1 MFVPLFDSDQ
11 ISLFVCDNDVDILYS
26 HTLSSQLWANEMDGS
41 CKFCKFYKFYKSFLQ
56 VKGLESTLVVFSH
69 DVWDEVINKAVR
81 WSDVFQVRKT
91 ISST

>member
-11 ISLFVCDNDVDILYS
+11 ISLFDCDNYVDILNI

-41 CKFCKFYKFYKSFLQ
+41 CKFCKIYKFYKSFLQ

-81 WSDVFQVRKT
+81 WSDVLQVHKT

>member
-11 ISLFVCDNDVDILYS
+11 ISLFDCDNYVDILNI

-41 CKFCKFYKFYKSFLQ
+41 CKFCKFYKFDKSFLQ

>member
-11 ISLFVCDNDVDILYS
+11 ISLFVCDNDVDILYI
-26 HTLSSQLWANEMDGS
+26 HTFSSQLWANEMDGS
-41 CKFCKFYKFYKSFLQ
+41 CKFCKFYKSFLQ

-81 WSDVFQVRKT
+81 WSDVLQVHKT

>member
-11 ISLFVCDNDVDILYS
+11 ISLFDCDNYVDILNI

-41 CKFCKFYKFYKSFLQ
+41 CKVCKFYKSFLQ

-81 WSDVFQVRKT
+81 WSDVFQVHKT